1 MNFRVVDVKLKRLK
15 KARESSSVCAL
26 VIKRV
31 MRCFGRRVWH
41 RIMVTLTT
49 CSMKPR
55 LSPSSLSYH
64 RLKRSLSTSVTPEM
78 RDLEACETDSR
89 SGDSFITPVSDF
101 YVSPSGELTAASD
114 LDADDTV
121 VLKVAMM
128 GDSGTGKTSFMVNY
142 VSAEKN
148 DNYVQTV
155 GVSCRDKVIRIR
167 GAKIAFSIWDF
178 GGHQQFTDIVPIAC
192 QDAAAILIMFD
203 LTRRSTLNSV
213 MDWYQQAQQYNQSAI
228 LVLVGT
234 KFDHFIHLPRDM
246 QSTIVKQARVFA
258 HAMEAILFFSSVTH
272 NINVHKIFK
281 MITAKLFDLP
291 CNIARN
297 LTVGEP
303 IIDF

>member
-1 MNFRVVDVKLKRLK
+1 MKVVDIKLKRLK
-15 KARESSSVCAL
+15 KAGESSSVCAL

-49 CSMKPR
+49 CSIR
-55 LSPSSLSYH
+55 ARFSPSSVSYH
-64 RLKRSLSTSVTPEM
+64 RLKRSLSASVVPDM
-78 RDLEACETDSR
+78 RDLEACEIDSHAA
-89 SGDSFITPVSDF
+89 GGFMTPVSDI
-101 YVSPSGELTAASD
+101 YVTPSGELTTASD
-114 LDADDTV
+114 PEADDTV
-121 VLKVAMM
+121 VLKIAMM
-128 GDSGTGKTSFMVNY
+128 GDSGTGKTSFMVKY
-142 VSAEKN
+142 VSSERNEK
-148 DNYVQTV
+148 YVQTV
-155 GVSCRDKVIRIR
+155 GISSKDKVIRIK

-192 QDAAAILIMFD
+192 QDATAILIMFD

-213 MDWYQQAQQYNQSAI
+213 MDWYQQARQYNPSAI

-234 KFDHFIHLPRDM
+234 KFDHFIHLPRDI

-272 NINVHKIFK
+272 NINVNKIFK
-281 MITAKLFDLP
+281 VITAKLFDLP

>member
-1 MNFRVVDVKLKRLK
+1 MNFRVVDIKLKRLK
-15 KARESSSVCAL
+15 KAGESSSVCAL

-31 MRCFGRRVWH
+31 MRCFGRRVWR

-49 CSMKPR
+49 CSMKAR
-55 LSPSSLSYH
+55 LSPSSVSYH
-64 RLKRSLSTSVTPEM
+64 RLKRSLSASIIPDM
-78 RDLEACETDSR
+78 RDLEACEIDSR
-89 SGDSFITPVSDF
+89 SGGDFMTPVSDF
-101 YVSPSGELTAASD
+101 YVSPSGELTTASD
-114 LDADDTV
+114 PDADDTV
-121 VLKVAMM
+121 VLKIAMM
-128 GDSGTGKTSFMVNY
+128 GDSGTGKTSFMVKY
-142 VSAEKN
+142 VSSERNEKH
-148 DNYVQTV
+148 VQTV

-213 MDWYQQAQQYNQSAI
+213 MDWYQQARQYNQSAI
-228 LVLVGT
+228 LVLIGT
-234 KFDHFIHLPRDM
+234 KFDQFIHLPRDI

-281 MITAKLFDLP
+281 VITAKLFDLP
-291 CNIARN
+291 CNIPRN

-303 IIDF
+303 IIDY

>member
-1 MNFRVVDVKLKRLK
+1 MKVVDIKLKRLK
-15 KARESSSVCAL
+15 KAGESSSVCAL

-49 CSMKPR
+49 CSIR
-55 LSPSSLSYH
+55 ARFSPSVSYH
-64 RLKRSLSTSVTPEM
+64 RLKRSLSASVVPDM
-78 RDLEACETDSR
+78 RDLEACEIDSR
-89 SGDSFITPVSDF
+89 AAGGFMTPVSDI
-101 YVSPSGELTAASD
+101 YVTPSGELTTASD
-114 LDADDTV
+114 PEADDTV
-121 VLKVAMM
+121 VLKIAMM
-128 GDSGTGKTSFMVNY
+128 GDSGTGKTSFMVKY
-142 VSAEKN
+142 VSSEKN
-148 DNYVQTV
+148 EKYVQTV
-155 GVSCRDKVIRIR
+155 GISSKDKVIRI
-167 GAKIAFSIWDF
+167 K
-178 GGHQQFTDIVPIAC
+178 GHQQFTDIVPIAC
-192 QDAAAILIMFD
+192 QDATAILIMFD

-213 MDWYQQAQQYNQSAI
+213 MDWYQQARQYNPSAI

-234 KFDHFIHLPRDM
+234 KFDHFIHLPRDI

-272 NINVHKIFK
+272 NINVNKIFK
-281 MITAKLFDLP
+281 VITAKLFDLP